1 MIAASTASYGLDGA
15 GRTFIIIALR
25 RNYRDTAGVISIS
38 HPATGRRRCSGLS
51 YFRHFNYVLLLTAFI
66 IMTTYSAPASQAILV
81 ALRRTHELPIW
92 PDSFAAVANGTK
104 PFDVRLNEQN
114 FQVGDALLLR
124 ELNPTTHEY
133 TGQTLLRWVSHV
145 VPGNTFGVEA
155 GWCVLGLGTSA
166 PLPPGIMD
174 TKLW

>member
-1 MIAASTASYGLDGA
+1 
-15 GRTFIIIALR
+15 
-25 RNYRDTAGVISIS
+25 
-38 HPATGRRRCSGLS
+38 
-51 YFRHFNYVLLLTAFI
+51 
-66 IMTTYSAPASQAILV
+66 MTTYSAPATQAALA

-104 PFDVRLNEQN
+104 PFDVRLNDQN

>member
-1 MIAASTASYGLDGA
+1 VRGA
-15 GRTFIIIALR
+15 FVFLPQQLAFHLAI
-25 RNYRDTAGVISIS
+25 
-38 HPATGRRRCSGLS
+38 
-51 YFRHFNYVLLLTAFI
+51 FI
-66 IMTTYSAPASQAILV
+66 IMTTYAAPANHATLTPI
-81 ALRRTHELPIW
+81 RRTHELPIW
-92 PDSFAAVANGTK
+92 PDSFAAVANGSK
-104 PFDVRLNEQN
+104 PFDVRLNDPN

-145 VPGNTFGVEA
+145 LPGNTFGVEP

>member
-1 MIAASTASYGLDGA
+1 MNAYSS
-15 GRTFIIIALR
+15 
-25 RNYRDTAGVISIS
+25 SS
-38 HPATGRRRCSGLS
+38 HPA
-51 YFRHFNYVLLLTAFI
+51 NTA
-66 IMTTYSAPASQAILV
+66 L
-81 ALRRTHELPIW
+81 LRRTHELTIW
-92 PDSFAAVANGTK
+92 PDSFSAVASGAK
-104 PFDVRLNEQN
+104 PFDVRKNDQN

>member
-1 MIAASTASYGLDGA
+1 
-15 GRTFIIIALR
+15 
-25 RNYRDTAGVISIS
+25 
-38 HPATGRRRCSGLS
+38 
-51 YFRHFNYVLLLTAFI
+51 
-66 IMTTYSAPASQAILV
+66 MTTYSAPASQAILV